1 MPCYGK
7 TSSFSLA
14 RQSARAGKSC
24 NDRDEW
30 TQRGLLSNE
39 LVFWEKEFDYRICP
53 ITYEIKFASVSEQQ
67 HFFPLN
73 MGRDVH

>member
-1 MPCYGK
+1 MPCCGK

-14 RQSARAGKSC
+14 RQSACAGKSC
-24 NDRDEW
+24 NDRDGW

-39 LVFWEKEFDYRICP
+39 LVFWEKEFDYGICP